1 MGERQKIVGHVEKI
15 EQPGAEEAAAQV
27 AEIEVVQVE
36 KESQLEEPTEK
47 GTTAGAETLE
57 TDGKRR
63 RKTQSVAAIEKA
75 ATAAKIKQQEKLLK
89 ETTKWRRATK
99 EGLGDIDLEEA
110 MEDTETGKTVPKTT
124 TTMTMTTTTAMA
136 TVSTSSS
143 MVQATVEVYAK
154 PYTKLAESR
163 GEHSSATWE
172 KREMWEKQMKERQ
185 EKENTEKAARLQEI
199 EEQHE
204 VVKRALLEEEERKQH
219 EIVKKL

>member
-1 MGERQKIVGHVEKI
+1 M
-15 EQPGAEEAAAQV
+15 
-27 AEIEVVQVE
+27 
-36 KESQLEEPTEK
+36 
-47 GTTAGAETLE
+47 
-57 TDGKRR
+57 
-63 RKTQSVAAIEKA
+63 
-75 ATAAKIKQQEKLLK
+75 AAKIKQQEKLLK
-89 ETTKWRRATK
+89 ETRKWRRVTE

-143 MVQATVEVYAK
+143 MVQATAEVYAK

-163 GEHSSATWE
+163 GEHSSARWE
-172 KREMWEKQMKERQ
+172 RREMWEKQMKEQQ

-204 VVKRALLEEEERKQH
+204 VVK
-219 EIVKKL
+219 